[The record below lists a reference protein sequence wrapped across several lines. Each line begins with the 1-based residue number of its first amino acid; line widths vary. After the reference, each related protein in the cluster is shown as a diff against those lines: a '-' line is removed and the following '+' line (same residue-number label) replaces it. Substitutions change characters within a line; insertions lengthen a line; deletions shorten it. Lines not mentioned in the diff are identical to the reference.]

1 MSDRS
6 PEYDALC
13 GDLEAHWNDQGGSRF
28 RTAVRR
34 LEAWAEGG
42 SLAAAEY
49 LAEIL
54 ALDGPVH
61 DAAAA
66 YKWYYIAL
74 SEQGY
79 SVGFEDQNASP
90 PHYCGP
96 VGDFRNEA
104 MVNDLVAELGFAR
117 AAELDREAAE
127 MRASRGW
134 SET

>member
-1 MSDRS
+1 MSDGS
-6 PEYDALC
+6 SEYDALC
-13 GDLEAHWNDQGGSRF
+13 DELEAHWEDQDSAHF
-28 RTAVRR
+28 RAAVRR
-34 LEAWAEGG
+34 LEAWADGG

-74 SEQGY
+74 AEQGY
-79 SVGFEDQNASP
+79 SVGFEDQNGSP

-96 VGDFRNEA
+96 VGDFRNES
-104 MVNDLVAELGFAR
+104 MVSDLVVELGFAR
-117 AAELDREAAE
+117 AAELDRDAAE
-127 MRASRGW
+127 LRAARSW
-134 SET
+134 SEA

>member
-6 PEYDALC
+6 PEFDAVC
-13 GDLEAHWNDQGGSRF
+13 DELEAHWKNQGGNHF
-28 RTAVRR
+28 RAAVRR
-34 LEAWAEGG
+34 LEALAKSG

-54 ALDGPVH
+54 ALYGPLH
-61 DAAAA
+61 DPAAA

-79 SVGFEDQNASP
+79 SVEFEDQNASP

-96 VGDFRNEA
+96 VGDFRNES
-104 MVNDLVAELGFAR
+104 MVSELVVELGFAR
-117 AAELDREAAE
+117 VAELDREAAE
-127 MRASRGW
+127 LRAARSW
-134 SET
+134 SEA